1 MDVYTQLVQD
11 VYIPRMV
18 RCEQTFEN
26 PTIEQKDVPEVI
38 LQQIRQPDFDKLV
51 QPGMT
56 IAIPCGS
63 RGVHNIFT
71 ILKTLVDYCK
81 EKGAKPFIFPAMG
94 SHGGSTAEGQ
104 LEVVNGFGITEESI
118 GCPIKSSMEVVPI
131 GQTEEGHTVFIDK
144 YASEADGVIL
154 VGRVKPHTA
163 FSGPYES
170 GLMKMMTIGM
180 GKQHGAEVCH
190 KAGFKHMAHL
200 VPLFGNVIL
209 KNAKILYGLAVLENA
224 YGGTAYLHAL
234 HREEIPEEEPK
245 LLLRAKELMME
256 LYIKKVDVLIVDRI
270 GKNYSG
276 DGSDPH
282 VTGAFLT
289 PYAHGGIEAEKRV
302 VLDLSDETHGNAL
315 GVGVFDATTKR
326 LVERANFP
334 LSYPNAITCT
344 ELKAAK
350 IPMVMQSDKDCISVA
365 LKTANGMDEKHPRVI
380 RIKNTM
386 ELTEILI
393 SEALIDEANAH
404 PKMKVIG
411 EPEYMQFDENGY
423 LW

>member
-380 RIKNTM
+380 WIKNTM

-411 EPEYMQFDENGY
+411 EPEYMQFDENGN

>member
-1 MDVYTQLVQD
+1 
-11 VYIPRMV
+11 MV
-18 RCEQTFEN
+18 KE
-26 PTIEQKDVPEVI
+26 
-38 LQQIRQPDFDKLV
+38 
-51 QPGMT
+51 GMS

-63 RGVHNIFT
+63 RGVHNIYT

-81 EKGAKPFIFPAMG
+81 SKGAHPFIFPAMG

-118 GCPIKSSMEVVPI
+118 GCPIKSSMEVVPV
-131 GQTEEGHTVFIDK
+131 GQTEEGHTVFVDK
-144 YASEADGVIL
+144 YAAEADGILL

-190 KAGFKHMAHL
+190 KAGFKHMAHM

-209 KNAKILYGLAVLENA
+209 KNTKILYSLAILENP
-224 YGGTAYLHAL
+224 YGGTAYLKVL
-234 HREEIPEEEPK
+234 RREQIPEEEPK

-256 LYIKKVDVLIVDRI
+256 LFIKKVDVLIVDRI

-276 DGSDPH
+276 DGSDPN

-302 VLDLSDETHGNAL
+302 VLDLSDETHGNAM

-326 LVERANFP
+326 LIDRANFP

-350 IPMVMQSDKDCISVA
+350 IPIVMQSDKDCISVA

-393 SEALIDEANAH
+393 SEALIEEANAH
-404 PKMKVIG
+404 PRMKVIG
-411 EPEYMQFDENGY
+411 EPEYMKFDENGN